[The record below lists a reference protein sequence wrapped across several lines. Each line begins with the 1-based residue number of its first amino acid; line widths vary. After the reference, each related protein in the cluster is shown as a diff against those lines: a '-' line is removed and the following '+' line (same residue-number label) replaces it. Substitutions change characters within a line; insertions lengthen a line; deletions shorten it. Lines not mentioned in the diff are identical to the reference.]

1 VNDVQI
7 ERALLDHAISGKTFP
22 PEYLEK
28 CKKHLAVHEKQDE
41 TTALYDGEVK
51 QFDKAYVL
59 YTQAYAPPMFGIV
72 EKEGNKFKFQAGVN
86 CYSTLEELPLEF
98 ITAYKMWKIG
108 TENEPKLF
116 DFKNDRRGNRDAS
129 MFHHPLHECALCDD
143 TYNENFGVFASYS
156 NMSYVDCS
164 QHILMVPYVET
175 QA

>member
-1 VNDVQI
+1 
-7 ERALLDHAISGKTFP
+7 
-22 PEYLEK
+22 
-28 CKKHLAVHEKQDE
+28 
-41 TTALYDGEVK
+41 
-51 QFDKAYVL
+51 VL

-86 CYSTLEELPLEF
+86 CYSTLEELPQEF

-175 QA
+175 QT